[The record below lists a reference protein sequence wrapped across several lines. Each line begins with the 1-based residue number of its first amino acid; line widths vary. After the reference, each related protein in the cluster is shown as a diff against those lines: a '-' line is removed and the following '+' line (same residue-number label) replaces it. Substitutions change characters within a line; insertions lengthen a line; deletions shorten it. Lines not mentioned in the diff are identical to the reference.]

1 MIATTMLHPQFVTT
15 PEGNQTAVLLPIAEY
30 NELLEDIDDLAA
42 GNSLT
47 LFFLSFSLSDHMF
60 RSQLAAIESAVEAA
74 MYNFI
79 EVTLGHLGHRHITE
93 ESCGVDQYIYG
104 AEVV

>member
-42 GNSLT
+42 VAERIDEPT
-47 LFFLSFSLSDHMF
+47 FSHANVVADLREDGYLSD
-60 RSQLAAIESAVEAA
+60 
-74 MYNFI
+74 
-79 EVTLGHLGHRHITE
+79 
-93 ESCGVDQYIYG
+93 
-104 AEVV
+104 